1 VTIRHRFGDPR
12 KGEDGA
18 TMVEFALVAVLA
30 FAVLFVAAD
39 LGLVVFGNS
48 IGSSAARDGA
58 RVGLINYVDADVPG
72 SVNNLAVQ
80 AAVRQRLV
88 GMVGYQSATVVCR
101 PAGNLT
107 ATVPCTS
114 TAVDLAGGDL
124 IEVTATWKHRG
135 AAVFGP
141 PTHSA
146 TARMVIVGAPDLS

>member
-1 VTIRHRFGDPR
+1 MTRRRLRIRLA
-12 KGEDGA
+12 GEAGA

-30 FAVLFVAAD
+30 FGVLFVAAD

-58 RVGLINYVDADVPG
+58 RVGLINYEDADIAG
-72 SVNNLAVQ
+72 SANNLAVE

-88 GMVGYQSATVVCR
+88 GMVGFQSASVVCR
-101 PAGNLT
+101 PAGNLS
-107 ATVPCTS
+107 ATVPCHPTS
-114 TAVDLAGGDL
+114 VDLTRGDL
-124 IEVTATWKHRG
+124 IEVRATWKHRG